1 MDIFGSALISPS
13 VSWAIN
19 RNIVTSSNHVKRAH
33 ENDDEETSEPD
44 QPERSGKYSNYQTGG
59 ESWKKPFTI
68 KEKQKIVNFR
78 FFIAKFR
85 Y

>member
-13 VSWAIN
+13 VSWEIN

-44 QPERSGKYSNYQTGG
+44 QPERSGKYPNYQTGG
-59 ESWKKPFTI
+59 ES
-68 KEKQKIVNFR
+68 
-78 FFIAKFR
+78 
-85 Y
+85 